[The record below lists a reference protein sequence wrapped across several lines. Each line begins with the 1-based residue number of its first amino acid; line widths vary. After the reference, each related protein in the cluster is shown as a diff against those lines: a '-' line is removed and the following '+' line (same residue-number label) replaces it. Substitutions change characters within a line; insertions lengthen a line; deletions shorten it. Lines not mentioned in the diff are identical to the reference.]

1 MSGKLISA
9 ICFKLFAIYFIVMAV
24 VSIPS
29 IWGLYATL
37 PDLDKT
43 PTLPAIVTAITLIV
57 AWLITRKLWNLSNS
71 VIEQFPDT
79 DSPKPDLEEVLLS
92 VLGVFFIV
100 SAISQLPASIMGIWI
115 KTYAPETG
123 ITYYLTYLIGPSV
136 ELFAGMFL
144 TFKAN
149 GISLFLAKLRRV
161 GV

>member
-43 PTLPAIVTAITLIV
+43 PTLPAIVTAITFIV

-79 DSPKPDLEEVLLS
+79 DSPMPDLEEVLYS

-100 SAISQLPASIMGIWI
+100 SSMSQIPTSFIGIWSR
-115 KTYAPETG
+115 TYATDAD
-123 ITYYLTYLIGPSV
+123 IVNYVTYLIGPSV
-136 ELFAGMFL
+136 ELIAGIFL
-144 TFKAN
+144 ALRAS
-149 GISLFLAKLRRV
+149 GISYYLTKIRRA

>member
-29 IWGLYATL
+29 IWGLYATF

-57 AWLITRKLWNLSNS
+57 AWLMTRKLWSLSNS

-100 SAISQLPASIMGIWI
+100 SAISQLPTSFIGIWSG
-115 KTYAPETG
+115 TYVSVQDVA
-123 ITYYLTYLIGPSV
+123 IYVTYLIGPSV
-136 ELFAGMFL
+136 ELIAGILLAFRASGISYFL
-144 TFKAN
+144 T
-149 GISLFLAKLRRV
+149 KLRRA

>member
-24 VSIPS
+24 ISIPS

-57 AWLITRKLWNLSNS
+57 AWLMTRKLWNLSNS

-79 DSPKPDLEEVLLS
+79 DSPKPDLEEVLFS

-100 SAISQLPASIMGIWI
+100 SAMSQIPTSFIGIWSR
-115 KTYAPETG
+115 TYASDAD
-123 ITYYLTYLIGPSV
+123 IANYVTYLIGPSV
-136 ELFAGMFL
+136 ELIAGIFL
-144 TFKAN
+144 ALRAS
-149 GISLFLAKLRRV
+149 GISYYLTKIRRA